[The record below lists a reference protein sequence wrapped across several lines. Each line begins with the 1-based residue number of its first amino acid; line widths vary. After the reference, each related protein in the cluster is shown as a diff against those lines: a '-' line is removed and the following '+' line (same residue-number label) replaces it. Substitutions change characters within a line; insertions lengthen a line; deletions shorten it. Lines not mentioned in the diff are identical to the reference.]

1 MILVFVNEP
10 VRALI
15 ETGGLSLRAQNFDNG
30 IKFFPLKVLNN
41 DVSEVCRNAPQ
52 NALLYLKACDA
63 KQRRRIAQRTVWE
76 FSFTTIC
83 VKSVHSLN
91 FIEAEEARGYD
102 NASFWSILRVSFSKE
117 IWAGVTTQKMLF
129 Q

>member
-52 NALLYLKACDA
+52 NALMYLKACDA
-63 KQRRRIAQRTVWE
+63 KQRRRIAQRAVSE
-76 FSFTTIC
+76 LYLLLHDHLRKKC
-83 VKSVHSLN
+83 SL
-91 FIEAEEARGYD
+91 
-102 NASFWSILRVSFSKE
+102 
-117 IWAGVTTQKMLF
+117 TQF
-129 Q
+129 H